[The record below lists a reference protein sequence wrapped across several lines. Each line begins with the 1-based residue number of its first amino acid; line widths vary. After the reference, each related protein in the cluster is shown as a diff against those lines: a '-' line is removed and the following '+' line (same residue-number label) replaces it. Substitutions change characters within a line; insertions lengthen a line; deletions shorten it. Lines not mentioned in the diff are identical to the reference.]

1 MSYGIFT
8 PDMKQTHTVLV
19 PGMLDIHF
27 RLFPA
32 IFETAGYHVE
42 VLYNECEEVVEEGL
56 SHVHNDTCYPALLVI
71 GQMIAALKS
80 GKYDLNKVALAIT
93 QTGGGCRASNYIF
106 LLRKALEHEGWEH
119 IPVLSGNFSGLE
131 KENSVELTL
140 PLGKKLLYAVL
151 YGDAIM
157 WLKNQVKPYELHKGE
172 TDRLVR
178 TLIQELSEKFANNR
192 YDNAKQFYKDL
203 IDRFK
208 AIPRSDK
215 KKIRVGIVGEIYMK
229 YAPLGNHHLEDF
241 LIEEGFEPVLSGVAD
256 FGLYCLENAQVD
268 HRYYHRHAL
277 TFPFLS
283 LAENILI
290 RMQETFTKLVE
301 EDGTFHAPD
310 RFKQVIKN
318 ADGFIDQGV
327 KMGEGWL
334 LTAEVV
340 SLIKEGISNIISAQ
354 PFGCLPNHIVAKG
367 MAKKIK
373 DVYPQ
378 SNLVAID
385 YDPSASRVN
394 QENRI
399 RLMLA
404 NAKLSMEELK
414 DAKDTAYSCMKT
426 ENQYA

>member
-8 PDMKQTHTVLV
+8 PEMKKTNTVLV
-19 PGMLDIHF
+19 PGMLAINF

-32 IFETAGYHVE
+32 ILDTGGYHVE
-42 VLYNECEEVVEEGL
+42 VLYNAGDEVVEEGL

-80 GKYDLNKVALAIT
+80 GKYDLNRVALAIT

-106 LLRKALEHEGWEH
+106 LLRKALAMEGWEH
-119 IPVLSGNFSGLE
+119 IPVLSVNFSGLE
-131 KENSVELTL
+131 KENAVELTL
-140 PLGKKLLYAVL
+140 PLGKKLLYAFL
-151 YGDAIM
+151 YGDAMM
-157 WLKNQVKPYELHKGE
+157 WLKNQVKPYERNAGD
-172 TDRLVR
+172 TDRLVDQ
-178 TLIQELSEKFANNR
+178 LIAELEEKFRKDDYSASK
-192 YDNAKQFYKDL
+192 AFYREM
-203 IDRFK
+203 IRRFA
-208 AIPRSDK
+208 AIPRHHQ

-256 FGLYCLENAQVD
+256 FGLYCLENTRID

-277 TFPFLS
+277 TFPFLT
-283 LAENILI
+283 LAQNVLM
-290 RMQETFTKLVE
+290 RMQETFIRLVE

-310 RFKQVIKN
+310 RFRDVIRN

-334 LTAEVV
+334 LTAEIV
-340 SLIKEGISNIISAQ
+340 SLIKEGVSNIVSAQ

-367 MAKKIK
+367 MARRIK
-373 DVYPQ
+373 EAYPQ

-404 NAKLSMEELK
+404 NARLSEEELED
-414 DAKDTAYSCMKT
+414 DAECAYAGAKK
-426 ENQYA
+426 EKYA

>member
-1 MSYGIFT
+1 MNYGVFT
-8 PDMKQTHTVLV
+8 PEMKQTHTILV
-19 PGMLDIHF
+19 PGMLAIHF
-27 RLFPA
+27 RLIPA
-32 IFETAGYHVE
+32 IFETGGYHVE
-42 VLYNECEEVVEEGL
+42 VLYNEGDEVVEEGL

-106 LLRKALEHEGWEH
+106 LLRKALAMEGWAH
-119 IPVLSGNFSGLE
+119 IPVLSVNFSGLE
-131 KENSVELTL
+131 KENAVALTL
-140 PLGKKLLYAVL
+140 PLGKKLLYAFL
-151 YGDAIM
+151 YGDAMM
-157 WLKNQVKPYELHKGE
+157 WLRNQVKPYERSAGD
-172 TDRLVR
+172 TDRLVDQ
-178 TLIQELSEKFANNR
+178 LISELEDKFRRNDYSAS
-192 YDNAKQFYKDL
+192 KEFYRD
-203 IDRFK
+203 IIRRFA
-208 AIPRSDK
+208 AIPRHQQ

-256 FGLYCLENAQVD
+256 FGLYCLENARVD

-277 TFPFLS
+277 TSPFLT
-283 LAENILI
+283 LAENILM
-290 RMQETFTKLVE
+290 RMQETFIRLVE

-310 RFKQVIKN
+310 RFRDVIRN
-318 ADGFIDQGV
+318 AEGFIDQGV

-334 LTAEVV
+334 LTAEIV
-340 SLIKEGISNIISAQ
+340 SLIKEGVSNIVSAQ

-367 MAKKIK
+367 MARRIK
-373 DVYPQ
+373 EAYPQ

-404 NAKLSMEELK
+404 NARLSEEELE
-414 DAKDTAYSCMKT
+414 DDTQCAYAGAKK
-426 ENQYA
+426 EKYA